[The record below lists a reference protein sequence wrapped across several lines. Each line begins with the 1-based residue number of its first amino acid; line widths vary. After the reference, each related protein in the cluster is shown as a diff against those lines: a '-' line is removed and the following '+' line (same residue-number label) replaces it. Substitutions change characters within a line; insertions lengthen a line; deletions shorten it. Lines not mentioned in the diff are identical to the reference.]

1 MNFSKIDYSRPFTSG
16 ILIAESEDGEYAI
29 VSEVTESEAEETA
42 RADYH
47 RRQALLEIDVLV
59 AQALGM
65 TLDELL
71 TEDRTGFGMDEFF
84 AIVDVLR
91 EYCDQIQNPNLAGFV
106 LVTSAQTFC
115 PLITTVLRA

>member
-47 RRQALLEIDVLV
+47 RRESLIDSPNPEFPPYCYTVHARNASGQFSIV
-59 AQALGM
+59 A
-65 TLDELL
+65 
-71 TEDRTGFGMDEFF
+71 
-84 AIVDVLR
+84 
-91 EYCDQIQNPNLAGFV
+91 
-106 LVTSAQTFC
+106 TF
-115 PLITTVLRA
+115 TV